1 MFCPQCG
8 ETDEEL
14 VDGVCKSCFLEGL
27 ILAEIPDELEIA
39 VCAHCQ
45 SRLISGKWQ
54 ELELSDEEIIL
65 NTLNKHLKLN
75 KNVKTA
81 EIEVEIL
88 LERGSIIECI
98 LHVKGEVLGQ
108 IIQQDYKLN
117 VKILRTVCPECSK
130 FASGYYEAVI
140 QLRAHNRTPDE
151 EEIMAIDTLIS
162 GNIKKISRKN
172 KMAYITERA
181 TLREGIDY
189 YVGSYKV
196 AKRLV
201 GTLKEHFGGTI
212 KESPRLMGRDK
223 SSGKDLYRTWISIRI
238 PYFRVHD
245 FIRYKNHLGSVMSIN
260 GKKVLFEDL
269 LTLNP
274 ISVQWRDYD
283 KIETI
288 AKKEEIKKTT
298 VTAKTPNF
306 IQVLHPNTYE
316 PIDIEISEKNADI
329 EIGSE
334 IPVILLE
341 GRVYIL

>member
-1 MFCPQCG
+1 
-8 ETDEEL
+8 
-14 VDGVCKSCFLEGL
+14 
-27 ILAEIPDELEIA
+27 
-39 VCAHCQ
+39 
-45 SRLISGKWQ
+45 
-54 ELELSDEEIIL
+54 
-65 NTLNKHLKLN
+65 
-75 KNVKTA
+75 
-81 EIEVEIL
+81 
-88 LERGSIIECI
+88 
-98 LHVKGEVLGQ
+98 
-108 IIQQDYKLN
+108 
-117 VKILRTVCPECSK
+117 
-130 FASGYYEAVI
+130 
-140 QLRAHNRTPDE
+140 
-151 EEIMAIDTLIS
+151 
-162 GNIKKISRKN
+162 KISRKN

-181 TLREGIDY
+181 TLKEGIDY

-269 LTLNP
+269 LTLKP
-274 ISVQWRDYD
+274 ISVQWRNYD